1 MVCFLCGG
9 VGHRLII
16 SRCQPFKGSGCFTH
30 LEQRL
35 HPGPGSCVL
44 TGDSMSSLGPGCSG
58 QDLSHL
64 PPTPLSQRLSGSLLR
79 SRMTPCFSPL
89 SAPSQLRS
97 LQPISSSVS
106 RGTLGSALWAA
117 PSLCMQMVPSAGDP
131 HPGGLLPYHLPHL
144 TQALPLTPCST
155 LKNKIM
161 CLLSSCGNRIFDLH
175 CGMPNLQL
183 WHAYS

>member
-1 MVCFLCGG
+1 MVSFLCGG

-79 SRMTPCFSPL
+79 SWND
-89 SAPSQLRS
+89 S
-97 LQPISSSVS
+97 L
-106 RGTLGSALWAA
+106 LL
-117 PSLCMQMVPSAGDP
+117 PSLCPKPAAQPTAHQLLCLQRHSWLSLASSSRSLHAEGPLIRGPTPRRAAPLSLASP
-131 HPGGLLPYHLPHL
+131 HPGSAADPLLHFKKQNYVLI
-144 TQALPLTPCST
+144 
-155 LKNKIM
+155 K
-161 CLLSSCGNRIFDLH
+161 
-175 CGMPNLQL
+175 
-183 WHAYS
+183 